1 MKIVTLIKNIGHFVG
16 IEMTRYRPLLADSMM
31 VKNILA
37 KYKINLVVD
46 VGANVGQYALSLRKD
61 GYTGK
66 IVSFEPLQSA
76 HQMLVKE
83 SALDN
88 DWLVPSR
95 AAIGE
100 QEDEIE
106 INIAGNSVSSSILKM
121 DKRHV
126 EAAPNSA
133 YIGTELVRLTT
144 LDNASKK
151 LFCADDDQIYLKID
165 TQGYEES
172 VLNGAKD
179 LLPKVKLVQLEI
191 SLVPLYEGQLL
202 FIDMINKMK
211 NLGFSVFSIIPGFKD
226 PRTGQLLQCD
236 CIFLNDEL
244 SS

>member
-1 MKIVTLIKNIGHFVG
+1 
-16 IEMTRYRPLLADSMM
+16 
-31 VKNILA
+31 
-37 KYKINLVVD
+37 LVVD
-46 VGANVGQYALSLRKD
+46 VGANVGQYALCLRKD

-76 HQMLVKE
+76 HQILVKE

-88 DWLVPSR
+88 DWLVPSA

-100 QEDEIE
+100 QEGKIE

-121 DKRHV
+121 EKRHV

-133 YIGTELVRLTT
+133 YIDTELVRLTT
-144 LDNASKK
+144 LDNASKS
-151 LFCADDDQIYLKID
+151 FCADDDHIYLKID

-202 FIDMINKMK
+202 FIDMINKMN

-236 CIFLNDEL
+236 CIFLNDDL